1 MNLLKDAL
9 VLTIEKCLQDFNVK
23 YTCVH
28 TCKYV
33 YVHKCTIMCSYMYNN
48 LFKVPINR
56 DHWPDLMKSRR
67 FWNRSFRMVRNSD
80 ISGRPRDLNQFCH
93 NHRHFKSNTCVD
105 IPQVIRHK
113 SLVSRCANKNG
124 IQQWPPAEF
133 DRVWIAHLEV
143 YTKKASLSL
152 RDLFGWWRK
161 YDLDFNLL
169 TLYDLRRSF
178 ESENYCL
185 A

>member
-1 MNLLKDAL
+1 MKFPPKLLKTHNPTEL
-9 VLTIEKCLQDFNVK
+9 SLTIIV
-23 YTCVH
+23 
-28 TCKYV
+28 
-33 YVHKCTIMCSYMYNN
+33 S
-48 LFKVPINR
+48 
-56 DHWPDLMKSRR
+56 KSVNKPE
-67 FWNRSFRMVRNSD
+67 WFRIRTFPAGHVIWTS
-80 ISGRPRDLNQFCH
+80 FCH

-143 YTKKASLSL
+143 YTKKAPLSL

-161 YDLDFNLL
+161 YDLDYNLL
-169 TLYDLRRSF
+169 TLYDLRTSF
-178 ESENYCL
+178 DSEELLCGIIYAKVHARYNVIYAIL
-185 A
+185 TS

>member
-1 MNLLKDAL
+1 
-9 VLTIEKCLQDFNVK
+9 
-23 YTCVH
+23 
-28 TCKYV
+28 
-33 YVHKCTIMCSYMYNN
+33 MCSYMFNN
-48 LFKVPINR
+48 LFKVQINR
-56 DHWPDLMKSRR
+56 DQWPNCPILWSLEDFEIGHSV
-67 FWNRSFRMVRNSD
+67 RMVQKSD
-80 ISGRPRDLNQFCH
+80 ISGWPRDLNQFCH

-105 IPQVIRHK
+105 TPQVIRHK

-143 YTKKASLSL
+143 YTKKAPLSL

-169 TLYDLRRSF
+169 TLYDLRTSF
-178 ESENYCL
+178 ESENDYL